1 MKAAI
6 YSEYGPPEVVTIEEI
21 EKPTPKDHEIL
32 VKVYA
37 STVNQTD
44 CGFRSANYF
53 VVRLFSGLFK
63 PKNKTLG
70 CEFAGVV
77 EEIGAKVTSFQP
89 GDRVFG
95 FNDASFGGHAE
106 YMTIAEKKG
115 VTTLP
120 DKFTFEEGAPLTEGA
135 HYALNVIKA
144 ADVRIGQQVMVYG
157 STGAIGSAALQILK
171 HFGATVTA
179 VCNTKNVNLMEEL
192 GANEIIDYQKTDF
205 RQTNDQYDF
214 ILDAVGKTSFRE
226 CKPLLNKKG
235 IYISTELGKNA
246 ANIFLSLLT
255 PFFGGKRVK
264 FPIPKMNKEIVEYL
278 KKLAVKGKFTPIID
292 RTYPLEE
299 IVDAYRYVE
308 TGQKTGNVVLR
319 IREEKESVNPNDSPY
334 PA

>member
-120 DKFTFEEGAPLTEGA
+120 DKFTFE
-135 HYALNVIKA
+135 
-144 ADVRIGQQVMVYG
+144 
-157 STGAIGSAALQILK
+157 
-171 HFGATVTA
+171 
-179 VCNTKNVNLMEEL
+179 
-192 GANEIIDYQKTDF
+192 
-205 RQTNDQYDF
+205 
-214 ILDAVGKTSFRE
+214 
-226 CKPLLNKKG
+226 
-235 IYISTELGKNA
+235 
-246 ANIFLSLLT
+246 
-255 PFFGGKRVK
+255 
-264 FPIPKMNKEIVEYL
+264 
-278 KKLAVKGKFTPIID
+278 
-292 RTYPLEE
+292 
-299 IVDAYRYVE
+299 
-308 TGQKTGNVVLR
+308 
-319 IREEKESVNPNDSPY
+319 
-334 PA
+334 